1 MLCWWNIKAIL
12 ESCGGVWGEKKGL
25 EQFFCLLLKSFFFY
39 YFWLLLCL
47 YFFRGVCRF
56 SYCYSGSWACI
67 YTFFTDAFIA
77 GCWKEMLE
85 FMDIKDLTGSIIL
98 WQHCEHSI
106 VGGVWVLWMLK
117 LLDPPGGGLSFAPC
131 PRSALPAHCVGDHI
145 QQVLRT
151 VICHSQ

>member
-12 ESCGGVWGEKKGL
+12 ESCGGVFGEKKRL
-25 EQFFCLLLKSFFFY
+25 RAVFLSPLKELFFY
-39 YFWLLLCL
+39 YYFLFLLCL

-56 SYCYSGSWACI
+56 SYCYSGSRVCI

-85 FMDIKDLTGSIIL
+85 FMDIKDLIGSIIL
-98 WQHCEHSI
+98 WQHWEHSI

-117 LLDPPGGGLSFAPC
+117 LADPPGGGLLFAL
-131 PRSALPAHCVGDHI
+131 SSISPASSLHRWSHTAGA
-145 QQVLRT
+145 
-151 VICHSQ
+151 